1 MSEHKIRKTVYLLRH
16 GQSKDNVAPV
26 FQSTTSPLSDV
37 GLEQAKFI
45 AERVSK
51 VSFEVLV
58 SSPLQRTK
66 QTAEE
71 ISLSTGKPIE
81 FSELFVER
89 IKPTYI
95 DGKPYTD
102 EKADKLWR
110 EWEKSLYTP
119 GMRAEDG
126 ENYDDILVR
135 AENAL
140 AFLQN
145 KTEQSIVVV
154 SHGYFLRTI
163 VAKVLLGDTI
173 TSEAFRHF
181 QKCASME
188 NTGMTVLRYQDGFE
202 EEPAWRLWTYNDK
215 AHLG

>member
-26 FQSTTSPLSDV
+26 FQSTTSPLSDI

-51 VSFEVLV
+51 VSFEALV

-81 FSELFVER
+81 FSKLFVER

-102 EKADKLWR
+102 EKADKLWQ

-119 GMRAEDG
+119 GMKAEDG
-126 ENYDDILVR
+126 ENYDDILDR

-181 QKCASME
+181 QKSASME
-188 NTGMTVLRYQDGFE
+188 NTGMTVLWYQDGFE
-202 EEPAWRLWTYNDK
+202 EEPAWRLWTYNDN

>member
-1 MSEHKIRKTVYLLRH
+1 MKHLFQAPSNAQNKLL
-16 GQSKDNVAPV
+16 K
-26 FQSTTSPLSDV
+26 
-37 GLEQAKFI
+37 K
-45 AERVSK
+45 
-51 VSFEVLV
+51 
-58 SSPLQRTK
+58 
-66 QTAEE
+66 
-71 ISLSTGKPIE
+71 SLSTEKPIE

-126 ENYDDILVR
+126 ENYDDILDR

-181 QKCASME
+181 QKSASME

-202 EEPAWRLWTYNDK
+202 EEPAWRLWTYNDT

>member
-45 AERVSK
+45 AERVSRI
-51 VSFEVLV
+51 SFEALV

-110 EWEKSLYTP
+110 EWEKSLYTS

-126 ENYDDILVR
+126 ENYDDILDR

-145 KTEQSIVVV
+145 KTERSIVVV

-181 QKCASME
+181 QKSASME

-202 EEPAWRLWTYNDK
+202 EEPAWRVWTYNDN